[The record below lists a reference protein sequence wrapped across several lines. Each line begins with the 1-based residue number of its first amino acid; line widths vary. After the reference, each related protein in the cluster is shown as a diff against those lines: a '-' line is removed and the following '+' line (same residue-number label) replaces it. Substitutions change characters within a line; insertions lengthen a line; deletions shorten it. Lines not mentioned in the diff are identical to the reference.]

1 MSFIPQTEY
10 PLNTASP
17 FPTEE
22 QNHSRVK
29 DYITNTL
36 SNLLTE
42 LCSPDGH
49 PSITVKPRSTKV
61 SIRFINP
68 QTGALETH
76 VSEACTTYTW
86 PGKDCYEAWRFTV
99 AMRVLSG
106 IADAV
111 DKGVVVSKSRDIYYN
126 DPAIFG
132 SQRIVDRLVDDFAHT
147 VGVDR
152 TALNVGAAAKGLV
165 VGCFQWRIQDPAMVD
180 DAHFFNPDTLVPRPQ
195 DIQGL
200 EVSDIEWVLILEKE
214 AVYRR
219 LAGMNYHVRSMAGLG
234 ILVTGKGYPD
244 LNTRA
249 FIRRLYDESRRRQA
263 SKRIR
268 FYALVDGDPDGMG
281 IMSTY
286 KYGSLAY
293 AHENSALNCPD
304 IQWLGLRTSDI
315 VAGVD
320 PSGNDALLSLTERD
334 RKKILAMLSNNPV
347 WAVDGPE
354 QEARAEL
361 LQMLMLNV
369 KAEMQILYDGD
380 GGLVRWLD
388 RRMTHFP

>member
-1 MSFIPQTEY
+1 MSSIPQTEQ
-10 PLNTASP
+10 PLNTAPPS
-17 FPTEE
+17 PTEE
-22 QNHSRVK
+22 HNRSRVK

-49 PSITVKPRSTKV
+49 PSITIKPRSTKV
-61 SIRFINP
+61 STQFINP
-68 QTGALETH
+68 QTGALETRASQ
-76 VSEACTTYTW
+76 VCTTYTW

-111 DKGVVVSKSRDIYYN
+111 EKGVVVSKRDIYYN

-152 TALNVGAAAKGLV
+152 IALNVGAAAKGLV
-165 VGCFQWRIQDPAMVD
+165 VGSDFQAAVQ
-180 DAHFFNPDTLVPRPQ
+180 DTLVPRPQ
-195 DIQGL
+195 DIQSL

-219 LAGMNYHVRSMAGLG
+219 LAGMNYHVRSTAGLG

-249 FIRRLYDESRRRQA
+249 FVRRLYDESRHRQA

-268 FYALVDGDPDGMG
+268 FYALVDGDPDGMA

-293 AHENSALNCPD
+293 AHENSALNCPE

-334 RKKILAMLSNNPV
+334 RKTILAMLSNNPV

-354 QEARAEL
+354 QDARAEL

-369 KAEMQILYDGD
+369 KAEMQILYEGD

>member
-1 MSFIPQTEY
+1 MPLNSQT
-10 PLNTASP
+10 PHHLNTASP
-17 FPTEE
+17 SPTEE
-22 QNHSRVK
+22 HNQVRVK

-42 LCSPDGH
+42 LGSPDGH
-49 PSITVKPRSTKV
+49 PSITLKTRSTKV
-61 SIRFINP
+61 STRFINP
-68 QTGALETH
+68 ETGALETH
-76 VSEACTTYTW
+76 AASAVSTTYTW
-86 PGKDCYEAWRFTV
+86 PGKDCYEAWKFTV
-99 AMRVLSG
+99 AMLVLSG

-111 DKGVVVSKSRDIYYN
+111 DKGVVVSKRDIYYN
-126 DPAIFG
+126 DPAVFG
-132 SQRIVDRLVDDFAHT
+132 SQRIVDRLVDDFAYT
-147 VGVDR
+147 IGVDR

-165 VGCFQWRIQDPAMVD
+165 VGCFQWRIKNQARVD
-180 DAHFFNPDTLVPRPQ
+180 DAHFFNPDTLVPRPH
-195 DIQGL
+195 DILGL

-219 LAGMNYHVRSMAGLG
+219 LAGMNYHVRSTAGLG

-249 FIRRLYDESRRRQA
+249 FVRRLYDESRRRQS

-268 FYALVDGDPDGMG
+268 FYALVDGDPDGMA

-293 AHENSALNCPD
+293 AHENSALNCPE
-304 IQWLGLRTSDI
+304 IHWLGLRTSDI
-315 VAGVD
+315 VTGVD
-320 PSGNDALLSLTERD
+320 PSGNDALLSLTPRD
-334 RKKILAMLSNNPV
+334 RKKILAMLANNPE

-354 QEARAEL
+354 QEARSEL

-369 KAEMQILYDGD
+369 KAEMQILYDGN